1 MQGQINLDSPA
12 GQMIRDYA
20 AREDV
25 HTIVEI
31 GTWNG
36 RGSTMCVIEGLKDK
50 TEYSFTTLEADP
62 RMYETA
68 LNLKPDF
75 SGVNYVYGTIVKPDE
90 FYTENL
96 QEHEQPWLI
105 DAIAISTSAPLAMHH
120 IPETIDLLVLDGC
133 EFATRAEFLKLKGRT
148 RHIFLDDN
156 SIRKN
161 TLNRKDL
168 LEDNRFETVADHPTD
183 RNGWAMFS
191 LK

>member
-25 HTIVEI
+25 HTVVEI

-36 RGSTMCVIEGLKDK
+36 RGSTICIIEGLKGK
-50 TEYSFTTLEADP
+50 TDYSFITLEAD
-62 RMYETA
+62 RKMYEIA

-96 QEHEQPWLI
+96 QKHEMAWLT
-105 DAIAISTSAPLAMHH
+105 DAIAITTCAPLVVDH

-133 EFATRAEFLKLKGRT
+133 EFATRAEFLKLRDRS
-148 RHIFLDDN
+148 RHIFLDDT

-161 TLNRKDL
+161 ALNRQDL
-168 LEDNRFETVADHPTD
+168 LNDNRFATIADHPTD
-183 RNGWAMFS
+183 RNGWSLFS

>member
-1 MQGQINLDSPA
+1 MQGQISLDSSA

-25 HTIVEI
+25 QTVVEI

-36 RGSTMCVIEGLKDK
+36 RGSTMCVIEGLKEK
-50 TEYSFTTLEADP
+50 TDYSFTTLEANP
-62 RMYETA
+62 SMYETA
-68 LNLKPDF
+68 LQLKPDV
-75 SGVNYVYGTIVKPDE
+75 SGVNYLYGTIVKPDQ
-90 FYTENL
+90 FYTDNL
-96 QEHEQPWLI
+96 QQHEQPWLVES
-105 DAIAISTSAPLAMHH
+105 IAICTNAPLVLDK

-133 EFATRAEFLKLKGRT
+133 EFATRAEFLKLKGRS
-148 RHIFLDDN
+148 RHIFMDDT

-161 TLNRKDL
+161 SLNRKDL
-168 LEDNRFETVADHPTD
+168 LEDSRFETVADFPND